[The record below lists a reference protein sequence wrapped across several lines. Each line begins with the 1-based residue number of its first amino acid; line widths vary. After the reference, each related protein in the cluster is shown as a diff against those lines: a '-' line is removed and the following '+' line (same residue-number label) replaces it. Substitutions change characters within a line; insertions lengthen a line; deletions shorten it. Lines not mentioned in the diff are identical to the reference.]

1 MLNKVIL
8 IGNLGNDPEVKQTN
22 SGGTLASFSVATTD
36 RWRDKNGQ
44 TQEQTEWHRIVTWN
58 KLAEICGQYLRKGSK
73 VYIEGKLQ
81 TRTWEDQQGVTRYM
95 TEVLCREMKMLDSR
109 PQSSAPQRYEDAPTT
124 FEQSSPQRAPEQQ
137 AWVKPDPHRHN
148 PPGYEDVPF

>member
-44 TQEQTEWHRIVTWN
+44 THEQTEWHRVVTWN

-124 FEQSSPQRAPEQQ
+124 FGQSPQRTPEQQ

-148 PPGYEDVPF
+148 PPGYNEVPF

>member
-44 TQEQTEWHRIVTWN
+44 TQEQTEWHRVVTWN

-124 FEQSSPQRAPEQQ
+124 FEQSPQRTPEQQ

-148 PPGYEDVPF
+148 PPGYHDEVPF

>member
-44 TQEQTEWHRIVTWN
+44 TQEQTEWHRVVTWN

-81 TRTWEDQQGVTRYM
+81 TRSWEDQDGAIRYM

-109 PQSSAPQRYEDAPTT
+109 PREPRRDGDDNDARL
-124 FEQSSPQRAPEQQ
+124 EEAIARAPEQQ
-137 AWVKPDPHRHN
+137 RWTHPDPNRHN
-148 PPGYEDVPF
+148 PPGYHDEVPF